1 MLSRLHRGDARW
13 SQRRELLQFRSSR
26 SMRKPQAPCGSL
38 CISSSLRYSLREVV
52 QRTATS
58 IALLTV
64 LVAGILAPTGVC
76 ALMCERHSRAESQR
90 HCNEPSDAMP
100 GMVHDHSAMNHPRV
114 EAMNQMFVSQSCR
127 SNCVTAERMN
137 VSRTIVP
144 QATVVESGPV
154 VLNTTAELLMPDRAS
169 AWSSDNSPPSPPSA
183 SPASFS
189 ILRI

>member
-1 MLSRLHRGDARW
+1 MLIAAILCAGTEEDESRC
-13 SQRRELLQFRSSR
+13 REKSLNQFAHPLRSRVQFS
-26 SMRKPQAPCGSL
+26 K
-38 CISSSLRYSLREVV
+38 VV
-52 QRTATS
+52 RTTATP
-58 IALLTV
+58 IVLLVVLAAGTV
-64 LVAGILAPTGVC
+64 TPTGVC

-127 SNCVTAERMN
+127 SNCVTAERVN
-137 VSRTIVP
+137 VSRNIVP